1 MIPTLQDTVPA
12 VSVRTI
18 CQLLGVSRSWYY
30 AARQPSSRT
39 QDDEVVIQRI
49 EQIVVRHPGY
59 GYRRV
64 TVALQRQGV
73 VINHKRVR
81 RLMQTRSLLC
91 AVRRYVRT
99 TQSQHA
105 FRRLPNL
112 AKTHVPSGPNQLW
125 VADLTYLHLA
135 RETGFL
141 ACILDAWSRKC
152 IGWAVGA
159 DLTTA
164 LTVRALEQAL
174 RTRQPAPGWIHH
186 SDQGVQYANHRY
198 AELLTQNGAVMSM
211 SATGQPT
218 DNAIMESFFSTLKRE
233 EVWLTDY
240 RDLAEARLCLHRF
253 IDQIYNTERLHSS
266 LDYQSPV
273 AFELATR

>member
-1 MIPTLQDTVPA
+1 
-12 VSVRTI
+12 
-18 CQLLGVSRSWYY
+18 
-30 AARQPSSRT
+30 
-39 QDDEVVIQRI
+39 
-49 EQIVVRHPGY
+49 
-59 GYRRV
+59 
-64 TVALQRQGV
+64 
-73 VINHKRVR
+73 
-81 RLMQTRSLLC
+81 MQTRSLLC

-198 AELLTQNGAVMSM
+198 AQLLTQNGAVMSM

-266 LDYQSPV
+266 LGYQSPV

>member
-105 FRRLPNL
+105 FRSLPNL
-112 AKTHVPSGPNQLW
+112 AKTHVPSGPNQL
-125 VADLTYLHLA
+125 
-135 RETGFL
+135 
-141 ACILDAWSRKC
+141 
-152 IGWAVGA
+152 
-159 DLTTA
+159 
-164 LTVRALEQAL
+164 
-174 RTRQPAPGWIHH
+174 
-186 SDQGVQYANHRY
+186 
-198 AELLTQNGAVMSM
+198 
-211 SATGQPT
+211 
-218 DNAIMESFFSTLKRE
+218 
-233 EVWLTDY
+233 
-240 RDLAEARLCLHRF
+240 
-253 IDQIYNTERLHSS
+253 
-266 LDYQSPV
+266 
-273 AFELATR
+273 